1 VGHAQKTPSK
11 GMRFSKSP
19 EEAEAYLD
27 HWEARWAGTRIH
39 GTTKR
44 QVAAMFAEERPPL
57 LPLSVEPFGYYQ
69 FGERTVRLDGCVEVE
84 AAYFMVHRRAGS
96 AGGTVCSGTRIR
108 CGC

>member
-1 VGHAQKTPSK
+1 MRRKHPSK

-19 EEAEAYLD
+19 EEAQTYLD

-39 GTTKR
+39 DTTKR

-57 LPLSVEPFGYYQ
+57 LPLPVEPFRYSQ

-84 AAYFMVHRRAGS
+84 AAYLWCTAGLDRPATTEPRRS
-96 AGGTVCSGTRIR
+96 RR
-108 CGC
+108 